1 VFLLSFGIGSLSRDL
16 AGLACSRRNVNS
28 VYLLDISL
36 TSKNIGAKTG
46 PSAQEI
52 LQMMEL
58 SPWIKTVPV

>member
-1 VFLLSFGIGSLSRDL
+1 
-16 AGLACSRRNVNS
+16 VNS

-58 SPWIKTVPV
+58 SPWIKTVPVWQFFRLRAIFHAARPAV

>member
-16 AGLACSRRNVNS
+16 AGLVCSRRNVNS

-36 TSKNIGAKTG
+36 TSKNIGEKTG
-46 PSAQEI
+46 SSAQEI

-58 SPWIKTVPV
+58 SVWIKTVPV